1 MLKDIFRYAMK
12 VLTEK
17 RFRAVLTIIG
27 ISIGPLALV
36 MMTSTVRGYANYVEG
51 AILALGQNTVVIL
64 PSERY
69 RLSSSD
75 LDYIRSLDEVDEAE
89 PFYSTQ
95 GYIQTAEGRRNVF
108 IYAVNPSILVKAIG
122 NLELEDGEFPLDVE
136 ITYCVIGY
144 SIAYSTTSNTRLFET
159 GDSITVNVV
168 EVLSGGKLNLR
179 RISLRVKGVLREFGG
194 AALVSPDQTIF
205 LPARSGPTILN
216 IKDISGIFIVARD
229 PSLVDVLVRK
239 IRDVYQDKVTVV
251 AFQQIARTV
260 SSVTAALDFIVFSAS
275 LSAFAVAVAG
285 TASTMITSVIE
296 RTREIGV
303 LKALGFTDK
312 QVVFM
317 ILAESIIMSL
327 IGGAIGIVSGVIG
340 AHILSSRGLAIPA
353 GPSGSSGLLIVANPE
368 ITADLVLTTV
378 FITVAVGIVG
388 GTLPA
393 YRAAKIP
400 PATALRYE

>member
-1 MLKDIFRYAMK
+1 MLRDVFRYAMK

-17 RFRAVLTIIG
+17 KFRAVLTIIG

-69 RLSSSD
+69 KLTSSD
-75 LDYIRSLDEVDEAE
+75 LDYIRSLEEVSEAE
-89 PFYSTQ
+89 PFYTTQ
-95 GYIQTAEGRRNVF
+95 GYVQTVEGRRNVF
-108 IYAVNPSILVKAIG
+108 IYAVDSSILVKAIG
-122 NLELEDGEFPLDVE
+122 NLELEEGDFPLDME
-136 ITYCVIGY
+136 ITYCVIGH
-144 SIAYSTTSNTRLFET
+144 SIAYSTVSNTRLYEI
-159 GDSITVNVV
+159 GDVITVNIV

-179 RISLRVKGVLREFGG
+179 KISLRIKGILKEFGG
-194 AALVSPDQTIF
+194 AAFVSPDQTIF
-205 LPARSGPTILN
+205 LPLRSGPSILN
-216 IKDISGIFIVARD
+216 MKDMSGIFIVAKD
-229 PSLVDVLVRK
+229 PSLVDSLTRR
-239 IRDVYQDKVTVV
+239 IRETYQDKVTVV

-260 SSVTAALDFIVFSAS
+260 ASVTAALDFIVFSAS

-312 QVVFM
+312 QVVIM

-327 IGGAIGIVSGVIG
+327 IGGAIGMTAGVIG
-340 AHILSSRGLAIPA
+340 AHILSSRGLTVTA
-353 GPSGSSGLLIVANPE
+353 GSSGLIIVANPE
-368 ITADLVLTTV
+368 ITADLILTTV
-378 FITVAVGIVG
+378 LITVAVGVAG

>member
-1 MLKDIFRYAMK
+1 VLRDVFRYAMK

-17 RFRAVLTIIG
+17 KFRAVLTIIG

-69 RLSSSD
+69 RLTSSD
-75 LDYIRSLDEVDEAE
+75 LDYIRSLEEVSEAE
-89 PFYSTQ
+89 PFYTTQ
-95 GYIQTAEGRRNVF
+95 GYVQTVEGRRNVF
-108 IYAVNPSILVKAIG
+108 IYAVDSSILVKAIG
-122 NLELEDGEFPLDVE
+122 NLELEEGDFPLDME
-136 ITYCVIGY
+136 ITYCVIGH
-144 SIAYSTTSNTRLFET
+144 SIAYSTVSNTRLYEI
-159 GDSITVNVV
+159 GDVITVNIV
-168 EVLSGGKLNLR
+168 EVLGGGKLNLR
-179 RISLRVKGVLREFGG
+179 KISLRIKGILKEFGG
-194 AALVSPDQTIF
+194 AAFVSPDQTIF
-205 LPARSGPTILN
+205 LPLKSGSSILN
-216 IKDISGIFIVARD
+216 MKDMSGIFIVAKD
-229 PSLVDVLVRK
+229 PSLVDSLTRR
-239 IRDVYQDKVTVV
+239 IRETYQDKVTVV

-260 SSVTAALDFIVFSAS
+260 ASVTAALDFIVFSAS

-312 QVVFM
+312 QVVIM

-327 IGGAIGIVSGVIG
+327 IGGAIGMTAGVIG
-340 AHILSSRGLAIPA
+340 AHILSSRGLTVTA
-353 GPSGSSGLLIVANPE
+353 GSSGIIIVANPE
-368 ITADLVLTTV
+368 ITADLILTTV
-378 FITVAVGIVG
+378 LITVAVGVVG

>member
-1 MLKDIFRYAMK
+1 MK

-17 RFRAVLTIIG
+17 KFRAVLTIIG

-64 PSERY
+64 PSEKY
-69 RLSSSD
+69 KLTNND
-75 LDYIRSLDEVDEAE
+75 LDYVRSLEEVSEAE
-89 PFYSTQ
+89 PFYTTQ
-95 GYIQTAEGRRNVF
+95 GYVQTVEGRRNVF
-108 IYAVNPSILVKAIG
+108 IYAVDSSILVKAIG
-122 NLELEDGEFPLDVE
+122 NLELEEGDFPLDME
-136 ITYCVIGY
+136 ITYCVIGH
-144 SIAYSTTSNTRLFET
+144 SIAYSTASNTRLYEI
-159 GDSITVNVV
+159 GDVITVNVV
-168 EVLSGGKLNLR
+168 EVLSSGKLNLR
-179 RISLRVKGVLREFGG
+179 KISLRIKGILKEFGG
-194 AALVSPDQTIF
+194 AAFISPDQTIF
-205 LPARSGPTILN
+205 LPLKSGSSILN
-216 IKDISGIFIVARD
+216 MKDVSGIFIVAKD
-229 PSLVDVLVRK
+229 PSLVDSLTRR
-239 IRDVYQDKVTVV
+239 IRETYQDKVTVV

-260 SSVTAALDFIVFSAS
+260 ASVTAALDFIVFSAS

-312 QVVFM
+312 QVVIM

-327 IGGAIGIVSGVIG
+327 IGGAIGMTAGVIG
-340 AHILSSRGLAIPA
+340 AHILSSRGLTVTA
-353 GPSGSSGLLIVANPE
+353 GSSGIIIVANPE
-368 ITADLVLTTV
+368 ITADLILTTV
-378 FITVAVGIVG
+378 LITVAVGVAG

>member
-1 MLKDIFRYAMK
+1 MLRDVFRYAVK

-17 RFRAVLTIIG
+17 KFRAVLTIIG

-36 MMTSTVRGYANYVEG
+36 MMTSTVRGYANYVEN
-51 AILALGQNTVVIL
+51 AVLALGQNTVVIL
-64 PSERY
+64 PSEKY
-69 RLSSSD
+69 RLTNSD
-75 LDYIRSLDEVDEAE
+75 LDYIRSLDEVSEAE

-95 GYIQTAEGRRNVF
+95 GYIQTIEGRKSVF
-108 IYAVNPSILVKAIG
+108 IYAVDSSILVKAIG
-122 NLELEDGEFPLDVE
+122 NLELEDGEFPTDME
-136 ITYCVIGY
+136 ITYCVIGH
-144 SIAYSTTSNTRLFET
+144 SIAYSTTSNTKLFEV
-159 GDSITVNVV
+159 GDVITVNLV

-179 RISLRVKGVLREFGG
+179 KVSLRVKGILREFGG
-194 AALVSPDQTIF
+194 AAFVSPDQTIF
-205 LPARSGPTILN
+205 LPVRSGPSILN
-216 IKDISGIFIVARD
+216 TMEVSGIFIVAKD
-229 PSLVDVLVRK
+229 PSLVDFLTRK
-239 IRDVYQDKVTVV
+239 IREAYQDKVTVV

-260 SSVTAALDFIVFSAS
+260 ASVTAALDFIVFSAS

-327 IGGAIGIVSGVIG
+327 IGGAIGMALGVVG
-340 AHILSSRGLAIPA
+340 AHMLSSRGLTISA
-353 GPSGSSGLLIVANPE
+353 GSSGLVIVANPE
-368 ITADLVLTTV
+368 ITADLILTTA
-378 FITVAVGIVG
+378 FITIVVGVVG

>member
-1 MLKDIFRYAMK
+1 MLRDVFRYAMK

-17 RFRAVLTIIG
+17 KFRAVLTIIG

-69 RLSSSD
+69 KLTSSD
-75 LDYIRSLDEVDEAE
+75 LDYIRSLEEVSEAE
-89 PFYSTQ
+89 PFYTTQ
-95 GYIQTAEGRRNVF
+95 GYVQTVEGRRNVF
-108 IYAVNPSILVKAIG
+108 IYAVDSSILVKAIG
-122 NLELEDGEFPLDVE
+122 NLELEEGDFPLDME
-136 ITYCVIGY
+136 ITYCVIGH
-144 SIAYSTTSNTRLFET
+144 SIAYSTVSNTRLYEI
-159 GDSITVNVV
+159 GDVITVNIV
-168 EVLSGGKLNLR
+168 EVLGGGKLNLR
-179 RISLRVKGVLREFGG
+179 KISLRIKGILKEFGG
-194 AALVSPDQTIF
+194 AAFVSPDQTIF
-205 LPARSGPTILN
+205 LPLKSGPSILN
-216 IKDISGIFIVARD
+216 MKDMSGIFIVAKD
-229 PSLVDVLVRK
+229 PSLVDTLTRK
-239 IRDVYQDKVTVV
+239 IRETYQDKVTVV

-260 SSVTAALDFIVFSAS
+260 ASVTAALDFIVFSAS

-312 QVVFM
+312 QVVIM

-327 IGGAIGIVSGVIG
+327 IGGAIGMTAGVIG
-340 AHILSSRGLAIPA
+340 AHILSSRGLTVTA
-353 GPSGSSGLLIVANPE
+353 GSSGIIIVANPE
-368 ITADLVLTTV
+368 ITADLILTTV
-378 FITVAVGIVG
+378 LITVAVGVAG

>member
-1 MLKDIFRYAMK
+1 MLRDVFRYAMK
-12 VLTEK
+12 VLREK
-17 RFRAVLTIIG
+17 KFRAVLTIIG

-64 PSERY
+64 PSEKY
-69 RLSSSD
+69 KLTSND
-75 LDYIRSLDEVDEAE
+75 LDYIRSLEEVSEAE
-89 PFYSTQ
+89 PFYTTQ
-95 GYIQTAEGRRNVF
+95 GYVQTAEGRRNVF
-108 IYAVNPSILVKAIG
+108 IYAVDSSILVKAIG
-122 NLELEDGEFPLDVE
+122 NLELEEGDFPLDTEV
-136 ITYCVIGY
+136 TYCVIGH
-144 SIAYSTTSNTRLFET
+144 SIAYSTASNTRLYEV
-159 GDSITVNVV
+159 GDVITVNIV
-168 EVLSGGKLNLR
+168 EVLGGGKLNLR
-179 RISLRVKGVLREFGG
+179 KISLRIKGVLKEFGG
-194 AALVSPDQTIF
+194 AAFVSPDQTIF
-205 LPARSGPTILN
+205 LPLRSGSSILN
-216 IKDISGIFIVARD
+216 MKDMSGIFIVAKD
-229 PSLVDVLVRK
+229 PSLVDALTRK
-239 IRDVYQDKVTVV
+239 IREIYQDKVTVV

-260 SSVTAALDFIVFSAS
+260 ASVTAALDFIVFSAS

-312 QVVFM
+312 QVVIM

-327 IGGAIGIVSGVIG
+327 IGGAIGMAAGVIG
-340 AHILSSRGLAIPA
+340 AHILSSRGLTITA
-353 GPSGSSGLLIVANPE
+353 GSSGLIIVANPE
-368 ITADLVLTTV
+368 ITADLILTTV
-378 FITVAVGIVG
+378 LITVTVGVVG

>member
-1 MLKDIFRYAMK
+1 MLRDVFRYAMK

-17 RFRAVLTIIG
+17 KFRAVLTIIG

-69 RLSSSD
+69 RLTSSD
-75 LDYIRSLDEVDEAE
+75 LDYIRSLEEVSEAE
-89 PFYSTQ
+89 PFYTTQ
-95 GYIQTAEGRRNVF
+95 GYVQTVEGRRNVF
-108 IYAVNPSILVKAIG
+108 IYAVDSSILVKAIG
-122 NLELEDGEFPLDVE
+122 NLELEEGDFPLDME
-136 ITYCVIGY
+136 ITYCVIGH
-144 SIAYSTTSNTRLFET
+144 SIAYSTVSNTRLYEI
-159 GDSITVNVV
+159 GDVITVNIV
-168 EVLSGGKLNLR
+168 EVLGGGKLNLR
-179 RISLRVKGVLREFGG
+179 KISLRIKGILKEFGG
-194 AALVSPDQTIF
+194 AAFVSPDQTIF
-205 LPARSGPTILN
+205 LPLKSGSSILN
-216 IKDISGIFIVARD
+216 MKDMSGIFIVAKD
-229 PSLVDVLVRK
+229 PSLVDSLTRR
-239 IRDVYQDKVTVV
+239 IRETYQDKVTVV

-260 SSVTAALDFIVFSAS
+260 ASVTAALDFIVFSAS

-312 QVVFM
+312 QVVIM

-327 IGGAIGIVSGVIG
+327 IGGAIGMTAGVIG
-340 AHILSSRGLAIPA
+340 AHILSSRGLTVTA
-353 GPSGSSGLLIVANPE
+353 GSSGIIIVANPE
-368 ITADLVLTTV
+368 ITADLILTTV
-378 FITVAVGIVG
+378 LITVAVGVVG

>member
-1 MLKDIFRYAMK
+1 MLRDVFRYAMK

-17 RFRAVLTIIG
+17 KFRAVLTIIG

-64 PSERY
+64 PSEKY
-69 RLSSSD
+69 KLTNND
-75 LDYIRSLDEVDEAE
+75 LDYVRSLEEVSEAE
-89 PFYSTQ
+89 PFYTTQ
-95 GYIQTAEGRRNVF
+95 GYVQTVEGRRNVF
-108 IYAVNPSILVKAIG
+108 IYAVDSSILVKAIG
-122 NLELEDGEFPLDVE
+122 NLELEEGDFPLDME
-136 ITYCVIGY
+136 ITYCVIGH
-144 SIAYSTTSNTRLFET
+144 SIAYSTASNTRLYEI
-159 GDSITVNVV
+159 GDVITVNIV
-168 EVLSGGKLNLR
+168 EVLSSGKLNLR
-179 RISLRVKGVLREFGG
+179 KISLRIKGILKEFGG
-194 AALVSPDQTIF
+194 AAFISPDQTIF
-205 LPARSGPTILN
+205 LPLKSGSSILN
-216 IKDISGIFIVARD
+216 MKDVSGIFIVAKD
-229 PSLVDVLVRK
+229 PSLVDSLTRR
-239 IRDVYQDKVTVV
+239 IRETYQDKVTVV

-260 SSVTAALDFIVFSAS
+260 ASVTAALDFIVFSAS

-312 QVVFM
+312 QVVIM

-327 IGGAIGIVSGVIG
+327 IGGAIGMTAGVIG
-340 AHILSSRGLAIPA
+340 AHILSSRGLTVTA
-353 GPSGSSGLLIVANPE
+353 GSSGIIIVANPE
-368 ITADLVLTTV
+368 ITADLILTTV
-378 FITVAVGIVG
+378 LITVAVGVAG

>member
-1 MLKDIFRYAMK
+1 MK

-17 RFRAVLTIIG
+17 KFRAVLTIIG

-69 RLSSSD
+69 KLTSSD
-75 LDYIRSLDEVDEAE
+75 LDYIRSLEEVSEAE
-89 PFYSTQ
+89 PFYTTQ
-95 GYIQTAEGRRNVF
+95 GYVQTVEGRRNVF
-108 IYAVNPSILVKAIG
+108 IYAVDSSILVKAIG
-122 NLELEDGEFPLDVE
+122 NLELEEGDFPLDME
-136 ITYCVIGY
+136 ITYCVIGH
-144 SIAYSTTSNTRLFET
+144 SIAYSTVSNTRLYEI
-159 GDSITVNVV
+159 GDVITVNIV
-168 EVLSGGKLNLR
+168 EVLGGGKLNLR
-179 RISLRVKGVLREFGG
+179 KISLRIKGILKEFGG
-194 AALVSPDQTIF
+194 AAFVSPDQTIF
-205 LPARSGPTILN
+205 LPLKSGPSILN
-216 IKDISGIFIVARD
+216 MKDMSGIFIVAKD
-229 PSLVDVLVRK
+229 PSLVDSLTRR
-239 IRDVYQDKVTVV
+239 IRETYQDKVTVV

-260 SSVTAALDFIVFSAS
+260 ASVTAALDFIVFSAS

-312 QVVFM
+312 QVVIM

-327 IGGAIGIVSGVIG
+327 IGGAIGMTAGVIG
-340 AHILSSRGLAIPA
+340 AHILSSRGLTVTA
-353 GPSGSSGLLIVANPE
+353 GSSGLIIVANPE
-368 ITADLVLTTV
+368 ITADLILTTV
-378 FITVAVGIVG
+378 LITVAVGVAG

>member
-1 MLKDIFRYAMK
+1 MK

-17 RFRAVLTIIG
+17 KFRAVLTIIG

-64 PSERY
+64 PSEKY
-69 RLSSSD
+69 KLTNND
-75 LDYIRSLDEVDEAE
+75 LDYVRSLEEVSEAE
-89 PFYSTQ
+89 PFYTTQ
-95 GYIQTAEGRRNVF
+95 GYVQTVEGRRNVF
-108 IYAVNPSILVKAIG
+108 IYAVDSSILVKAIG
-122 NLELEDGEFPLDVE
+122 NLELEEGDFPLDME
-136 ITYCVIGY
+136 ITYCVIGH
-144 SIAYSTTSNTRLFET
+144 SIAYSTASNTRLYEI
-159 GDSITVNVV
+159 GDVITVNIV
-168 EVLSGGKLNLR
+168 EVLSSGKLNLR
-179 RISLRVKGVLREFGG
+179 KISLRIKGILKEFGG
-194 AALVSPDQTIF
+194 AAFISPDQTIF
-205 LPARSGPTILN
+205 LPLKSGSSILN
-216 IKDISGIFIVARD
+216 MKDVSGIFIVAKD
-229 PSLVDVLVRK
+229 PSLVDSLTRR
-239 IRDVYQDKVTVV
+239 IRETYQDKVTVV

-260 SSVTAALDFIVFSAS
+260 ASVTAALDFIVFSAS

-312 QVVFM
+312 QVVIM

-327 IGGAIGIVSGVIG
+327 IGGAIGMTAGVIG
-340 AHILSSRGLAIPA
+340 AHILSSRGLTVTA
-353 GPSGSSGLLIVANPE
+353 GSSGIIIVANPE
-368 ITADLVLTTV
+368 ITADLILTTV
-378 FITVAVGIVG
+378 LITVAVGVAG

>member
-1 MLKDIFRYAMK
+1 MLRDVFRYAMK

-17 RFRAVLTIIG
+17 KFRAALTIIG

-69 RLSSSD
+69 KLTSSD
-75 LDYIRSLDEVDEAE
+75 LDYIRSLEEVSEAE
-89 PFYSTQ
+89 PFYTTQ
-95 GYIQTAEGRRNVF
+95 GYVQTVEGRRNVF
-108 IYAVNPSILVKAIG
+108 IYAVDSSILVKAIG
-122 NLELEDGEFPLDVE
+122 NLELEEGDFPLDME
-136 ITYCVIGY
+136 ITYCVIGH
-144 SIAYSTTSNTRLFET
+144 SIAYSTVSNTRLYEI
-159 GDSITVNVV
+159 GDVITVNIV
-168 EVLSGGKLNLR
+168 EVLGGGKLNLR
-179 RISLRVKGVLREFGG
+179 KISLRIKGILKEFGG
-194 AALVSPDQTIF
+194 AAFVSPDQTIF
-205 LPARSGPTILN
+205 LPLKSGPSILN
-216 IKDISGIFIVARD
+216 MKDMSGIFIVAKD
-229 PSLVDVLVRK
+229 PSLVDSLTRR
-239 IRDVYQDKVTVV
+239 IRETYQDKVTVV

-260 SSVTAALDFIVFSAS
+260 ASVTAALDFIVFSAS

-312 QVVFM
+312 QVVIM

-327 IGGAIGIVSGVIG
+327 IGGAIGMTAGVIG
-340 AHILSSRGLAIPA
+340 AHILSSRGLTVTA
-353 GPSGSSGLLIVANPE
+353 GSSGLIIVANPE
-368 ITADLVLTTV
+368 ITADLILTTV
-378 FITVAVGIVG
+378 LITVAVGVAG

>member
-1 MLKDIFRYAMK
+1 MLRDVFRYAMK

-17 RFRAVLTIIG
+17 KFRAVLTIIG

-69 RLSSSD
+69 KLTSSD
-75 LDYIRSLDEVDEAE
+75 LDYIRSLEEVSEAE
-89 PFYSTQ
+89 PFYTTQ
-95 GYIQTAEGRRNVF
+95 GYVQTVEGRRNVF
-108 IYAVNPSILVKAIG
+108 IYAVDSSILVKAIG
-122 NLELEDGEFPLDVE
+122 NLELEEGDFPLDME
-136 ITYCVIGY
+136 ITYCVIGH
-144 SIAYSTTSNTRLFET
+144 SIAYSTVSNTRLYEI
-159 GDSITVNVV
+159 GDVITVNIV
-168 EVLSGGKLNLR
+168 EVLGGGKLNLR
-179 RISLRVKGVLREFGG
+179 KISLRIKGILKEFGG
-194 AALVSPDQTIF
+194 AAFVSPDQTIF
-205 LPARSGPTILN
+205 LPLKSGPSILN
-216 IKDISGIFIVARD
+216 MKDMSGIFIVAKD
-229 PSLVDVLVRK
+229 PSLVDSLTRR
-239 IRDVYQDKVTVV
+239 IRETYQDKVTVV

-260 SSVTAALDFIVFSAS
+260 ASVTAALDFIVFSAS

-312 QVVFM
+312 QVVIM

-327 IGGAIGIVSGVIG
+327 IGGAIGMTAGVIG
-340 AHILSSRGLAIPA
+340 AHILSSRGLTVTA
-353 GPSGSSGLLIVANPE
+353 GSSGLIIVANPE
-368 ITADLVLTTV
+368 ITADLILTTV
-378 FITVAVGIVG
+378 LITVAVGVAG